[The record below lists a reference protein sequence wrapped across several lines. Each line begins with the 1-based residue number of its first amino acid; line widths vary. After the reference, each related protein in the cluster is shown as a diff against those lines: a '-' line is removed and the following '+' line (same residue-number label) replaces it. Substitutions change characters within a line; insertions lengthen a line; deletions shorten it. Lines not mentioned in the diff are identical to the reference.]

1 MLSVSSLWFISYEQT
16 DRINIMIKRLRKE
29 EAILMV
35 VDVQERL
42 IPAIYD
48 AAQAVHSCA
57 VLAQA
62 AQIFNI
68 PVIVTEQYPE
78 KLGATVPEIT
88 NILNDYQPISKKCFS
103 AYTQEV
109 VDVLKSTSARRSILL
124 CGVEAHVCVQQT
136 ALDLL
141 ANGFDV
147 FVVRD
152 AISSRTPANAK
163 IGWQRMI
170 GAGAIPVS
178 VESALFELL
187 QTADAPEF
195 KTVHQLIK

>member
-1 MLSVSSLWFISYEQT
+1 
-16 DRINIMIKRLRKE
+16 MIKRLKRE
-29 EAILMV
+29 ETILMI

-42 IPAIYD
+42 VPAIHEGTQVIH
-48 AAQAVHSCA
+48 ACG

-62 AQIFNI
+62 AQVLKI

-78 KLGATVPEIT
+78 KLGATVPEIVSVV
-88 NILNDYQPISKKCFS
+88 NNYQPIPKKQFS
-103 AYTQEV
+103 AWA
-109 VDVLKSTSARRSILL
+109 SAVIDILQNNPQRSSILL

-147 FVVRD
+147 FVARD
-152 AISSRTPANAK
+152 AISSRTPANAE

-170 GAGAIPVS
+170 GAGAVPLS
-178 VESALFELL
+178 VESSLFELL
-187 QTADAPEF
+187 QSAEATEF
-195 KTVHQLIK
+195 KAIHQLIK